1 MSMTRIRARA
11 EARGTYVHTQT
22 TRSVRM
28 ATPARVCTIRT
39 GASRTIRLY
48 VCNVPC
54 ATVGIDLQRCLV
66 RYVRTYVPRVTHGI
80 TLAHGRTY
88 VRAPTVKT
96 TPSVRD
102 MYELMC
108 MRAHCESCRGLALRR
123 YAVALPPAPQP
134 PLVDLVT
141 HVPRDDHGM
150 TRPVRSAMR
159 VIKRCV

>member
-66 RYVRTYVPRVTHGI
+66 RYVRTYVRTPSHARHHTS
-80 TLAHGRTY
+80 TRTY
-88 VRAPTVKT
+88 VRTGT
-96 TPSVRD
+96 DS
-102 MYELMC
+102 ENN
-108 MRAHCESCRGLALRR
+108 
-123 YAVALPPAPQP
+123 
-134 PLVDLVT
+134 
-141 HVPRDDHGM
+141 
-150 TRPVRSAMR
+150 PVSS
-159 VIKRCV
+159 